1 MILLSDSGGRSPM
14 VQGHPLYQFKITLR
28 DCHPPIWRRVV
39 VRANMK
45 LNRFHTVIQTAMGW
59 TNSHLHQ
66 FIAGDV
72 YYGEPDPDY
81 DFKQQNE
88 KNHTV
93 AELAPN
99 VDALFTYEYD
109 FGDCWEHDVLLEK
122 ILLPDKNFKH
132 PVCLGGANACPPEDC
147 GGTSGYADFVEAMAD
162 PKHPEHES
170 MVEWSGGKWDA
181 TAFSIEAVNRGLNR
195 IKA

>member
-1 MILLSDSGGRSPM
+1 MPGAQPANGADLVG
-14 VQGHPLYQFKITLR
+14 
-28 DCHPPIWRRVV
+28 RVV
-39 VRANMK
+39 VNVHARMLLPPAEHPVHESFKGDLFPVSVVCPPVLECERIGGLSSGAGAEQIFQPAN
-45 LNRFHTVIQTAMGW
+45 
-59 TNSHLHQ
+59 HQ
-66 FIAGDV
+66 R
-72 YYGEPDPDY
+72 
-81 DFKQQNE
+81 
-88 KNHTV
+88 V

-122 ILLPDKNFKH
+122 ILPPDKAFKH

-147 GGTSGYADFVEAMAD
+147 GGSSGYADYVEAMAD

-170 MVEWSGGKWDA
+170 MVNWNGSKWDA
-181 TAFSIEAVNRGLNR
+181 TLFSIEAANTGLKR

>member
-1 MILLSDSGGRSPM
+1 MH
-14 VQGHPLYQFKITLR
+14 QGFPLYQLKITLR

-45 LNRFHTVIQTAMGW
+45 LNRFHAVIQTAMGW

-66 FIAGDV
+66 FIADDV
-72 YYGEPDPDY
+72 YYGVPDREYEDD
-81 DFKQQNE
+81 DFKPQNE

-93 AELAPN
+93 AELAPE
-99 VDALFTYEYD
+99 VDAQFTYEYD

-122 ILLPDKNFKH
+122 IQPPDTAFKH
-132 PVCLGGANACPPEDC
+132 PVCLAGANACPPEDC
-147 GGTSGYADFVEAMAD
+147 GGSSGYADFVEAMAD
-162 PKHPEHES
+162 PKHPEHEP
-170 MVEWSGGKWDA
+170 MVAWIGSKWDA
-181 TAFSIEAVNRGLNR
+181 TAFSVEAANRGLNR